1 MVHQHD
7 PGSERES
14 RLPRGLDLNEA
25 AGSRNFILMSGFVP
39 AKPTEAH
46 LARSWPRSLAA
57 LFRTSILLGVATS
70 PHPLPNGARVESEP
84 GLVARP
90 SRIADCGGR
99 RAVCERSKFA
109 RRRTCPEQG
118 RRSRLHGAGHPKG
131 HATATMVLGPFAETK
146 GPRLPGRNPA
156 FPITAWTK

>member
-109 RRRTCPEQG
+109 RRR
-118 RRSRLHGAGHPKG
+118 SRLHGAGHPKG